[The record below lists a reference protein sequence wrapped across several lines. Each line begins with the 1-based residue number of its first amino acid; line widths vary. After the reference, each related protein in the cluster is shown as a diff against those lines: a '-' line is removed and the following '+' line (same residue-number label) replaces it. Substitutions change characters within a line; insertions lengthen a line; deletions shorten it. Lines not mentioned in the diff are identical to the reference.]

1 MSLTTL
7 AIHLEAWL
15 QEELGAQ
22 QAVLAALARLES
34 AARSGSSADLARVGS
49 ELEELLAPAGQ
60 RDARRGVLVRRLGET
75 LGVQPGELDLTR
87 LCTHLEAVHVD
98 SSRIQRLRGTLRG
111 VVTEV
116 VRTGR
121 RLAAMAQ
128 YHRGVF
134 EEICQ
139 ALLSGAPGGQD
150 HLIDARG

>member
-22 QAVLAALARLES
+22 QAVLAMLGRLES
-34 AARSGSSADLARVGS
+34 AARSGSSADLERIGS

-60 RDARRGVLVRRLGET
+60 RDVRRGALVRRLGEA
-75 LGVQPGELDLTR
+75 LGIQAHELDLTR
-87 LCTHLEAVHVD
+87 VCSGLEAARVD
-98 SSRIQRLRGTLRG
+98 SNRIQRLRGTLRG

-139 ALLSGAPGGQD
+139 ILLSGAPGGQD
-150 HLIDARG
+150 HLIDACA